1 MFGLKL
7 CQLLYFIIIYI
18 SSFTNP
24 LAERLVIK
32 IINSSTCI
40 MHEFV
45 LREKTVNL
53 HFHLNVNKLGTTT
66 NNNLHPLRFFHDITR
81 VNIVQMVVHHF
92 KFYWRAMLINK
103 IFDSASFHK
112 IFVRYRSIYMTSW
125 SIIPQIKEN
134 ICRIQLTEDQN
145 DSQIEFNCGKE
156 KKKILFSS

>member
-1 MFGLKL
+1 MKLVKNMFGLKL

-40 MHEFV
+40 MPEFV

-66 NNNLHPLRFFHDITR
+66 NNNLHNWLFIISNFTEEQCLLTRFSTLRLFIKYLFVTDLYT
-81 VNIVQMVVHHF
+81 
-92 KFYWRAMLINK
+92 WRRGQLFLK
-103 IFDSASFHK
+103 LKK
-112 IFVRYRSIYMTSW
+112 IFVAY
-125 SIIPQIKEN
+125 N
-134 ICRIQLTEDQN
+134 
-145 DSQIEFNCGKE
+145 
-156 KKKILFSS
+156 